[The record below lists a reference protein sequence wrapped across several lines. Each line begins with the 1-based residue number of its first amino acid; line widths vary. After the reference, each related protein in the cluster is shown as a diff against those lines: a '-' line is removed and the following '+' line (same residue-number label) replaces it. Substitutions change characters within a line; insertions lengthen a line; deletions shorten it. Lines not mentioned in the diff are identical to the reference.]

1 MNAQQRLVP
10 TALFELLTHCID
22 YAGVFPPARLSLTEA
37 WEKYTRYLEAGESW
51 ILGSLV
57 LPVDLLLSTERIPEK
72 ASFSLTVIPRRGETE
87 EVWQS
92 GLAEDLGR
100 VRLFLET
107 HPAVTL
113 SGLEVALPPANDPSS
128 LLEEVLPL
136 VEGYRTFFELPAG
149 EHLVERVRLTVMA
162 LYQHHNSKCG
172 LKLRTG
178 GADPNAFP
186 TTHVVAEVLAGVRD
200 RQIPLKFTAGLH
212 HPILHWDDNL
222 KVARHGFIN
231 LMMAGLLGHAYH
243 LPRENIEAIVRD
255 EKSSNFT
262 FNDGVAR
269 WLDLPL
275 RAEVIRELRSRVC
288 GFGSCSIQEP
298 LDDLRRIGW
307 IS

>member
-1 MNAQQRLVP
+1 MNAQQYFVP
-10 TALFELLTHCID
+10 AALLELLTHCID

-37 WEKYTRYLEAGESW
+37 WEKYARHLEGGESW
-51 ILGSLV
+51 IIGSLV
-57 LPVDLLLSTERIPEK
+57 SPVDLLLGTESIPEK
-72 ASFSLTVIPRRGETE
+72 AAFSLTVIPRRGETE
-87 EVWQS
+87 EVWRSQ
-92 GLAEDLGR
+92 LAGDLGR

-107 HPAVTL
+107 HPAVIL
-113 SGLEVALPPANDPSS
+113 SGLEIALPPANDPSS

-136 VEGYRTFFELPAG
+136 LEEYRTFFELPAG
-149 EHLVERVRLTVMA
+149 ERLVERVRLATMA
-162 LYQHHNSKCG
+162 LNHHHNSKWG

-178 GADPNAFP
+178 GLDPNAFP

-212 HPILHWDDNL
+212 HPIQHWDDNL
-222 KVARHGFIN
+222 KVARHGFID
-231 LMMAGLLGHAYH
+231 LLMAGLLGHAYH

-275 RAEVIRELRSRVC
+275 RAEVIRELRPRVS
-288 GFGSCSIQEP
+288 GFGSWRY
-298 LDDLRRIGW
+298 RRTAR
-307 IS
+307 